1 MGNSMGTM
9 ASRMSFDTCE
19 RRSFTHSVPLPS
31 SGIVG
36 AVLSEILYFIVNH
49 LIVCDV
55 RGGFV
60 TVTVVTVI
68 FRGCDNSLFYIY
80 IYLYIN

>member
-1 MGNSMGTM
+1 MGTM

-19 RRSFTHSVPLPS
+19 RRSLKHSVPLPS

-49 LIVCDV
+49 LIVGDV

-60 TVTVVTVI
+60 TITVI
-68 FRGCDNSLFYIY
+68 TKLFSGCDILLYYIY
-80 IYLYIN
+80 IFIY